1 MTKSEARD
9 ALVAAGETI
18 ADAYYM
24 IKGWDVGEKVGVYDD
39 VYKAALAGE
48 DIGAAVNELVEH
60 GEKTEKEVL
69 SQLKSHIGTWY
80 TDPDSKTKI
89 SRAEAKR
96 MLESYFDMDADEIE
110 EQLKLWDMKVDAGF
124 SMNDLKQ
131 KFLDEEVSYDEAVKF
146 LTEYGGEDLE
156 DAQNRV
162 DDWAF
167 EMEHGYSYDDIR
179 QTYLDKEITAEEAR
193 SVMMEVAGKT
203 KEEADRSI
211 KLWDH
216 EKETGWRYEERATL
230 YKDGKITREQLVDAL
245 IDVGD
250 YDRKDAG
257 YQVEVYEW
265 EMDGLDGVTIKRV
278 EKWHEYCE
286 KAGVS
291 KEYFL
296 KIQKFSA
303 DTKNDVDADGDTVRF
318 SAMKKVMA
326 EIDKLPLTAAQK
338 DALARSLGWSD
349 KNIKK
354 YKLW

>member
-1 MTKSEARD
+1 
-9 ALVAAGETI
+9 
-18 ADAYYM
+18 
-24 IKGWDVGEKVGVYDD
+24 VYDD
-39 VYKAALAGE
+39 VYSAALAGK
-48 DIGAAVNELVEH
+48 DISAAVAEAVKY

-69 SQLKSHIGTWY
+69 SQLKSQIGTWY
-80 TDPDSKTKI
+80 TDPDSDTKI
-89 SRAEAKR
+89 DRQEAEKILR
-96 MLESYFDMDADEIE
+96 QYFDLDDKEIE
-110 EQLKLWDMKVDAGF
+110 EQLLLWDMKVDAGF

-131 KFLDEEVSYDEAVKF
+131 KFLDEAVSAEEAVRY
-146 LTEYGGEDLE
+146 LMEYGGKDLD
-156 DAQNRV
+156 DAQARV

-167 EMEHGYSYDDIR
+167 ELEHGYGYDDIR
-179 QTYLDKEITAEEAR
+179 QTYLDEEITADEAR

-203 KEEADRSI
+203 KEEADRSLA
-211 KLWDH
+211 LWDH
-216 EKETGWRYEERATL
+216 EKENGWRYEDRASL

-265 EMDGLDGVTIKRV
+265 EKDGLEGATIKRV

-286 KAGVS
+286 KVGIS
-291 KEYFL
+291 KKDFL

-303 DTKNDVDADGDTVRF
+303 DTKNDVDANGKTINF

-326 EIDKLPLTAAQK
+326 EIDKLPLSASQK
-338 DALARSLGWSD
+338 DALAKSLGWSD
-349 KNIKK
+349 KNIRK